1 MNRTLMRVRCLAVS
15 MAIGYVLINVSP
27 GQEFDVYQTINDLQN
42 VADTTLLF
50 GDYDILVKL
59 EANSLGEIAQTV
71 VDTIRQ
77 VSGVTDTKT
86 LAGAEL

>member
-1 MNRTLMRVRCLAVS
+1 MKGRCLAIN
-15 MAIGYVLINVSP
+15 MAIGYVLINVDP
-27 GQEFDVYQTINDLQN
+27 GQEYDVYQTINNLQN
-42 VADTTLLF
+42 VADATLLF

-59 EANSLGEIAQTV
+59 EANNLGEIAKTV

-77 VSGVTDTKT
+77 VSGVMDTKT

>member
-1 MNRTLMRVRCLAVS
+1 MRVRCLAVI

>member
-1 MNRTLMRVRCLAVS
+1 MKVS
-15 MAIGYVLINVSP
+15 GFATNMAIGYVLINVNP
-27 GQEFDVYQTINDLQN
+27 GQEYDVYQTISNLEK

-59 EANSLGEIAQTV
+59 EANSLGEIAKTV